1 MKNLFLS
8 FLIILCFNVVQA
20 QDSLF
25 IRKNYPFV
33 KLDKN
38 TIENDSISLN
48 YFFQKLDSLQK
59 KLIKKV
65 VVLQI
70 GDSHLQA
77 DYFPGKTRVRLQQA
91 FGNAGRGLVTPYKI
105 AKTNEPDNYKSWSNK
120 IWRAKRVAIEK
131 DTLPVG
137 LSGLTL
143 FQNEPGTQLK
153 IKISN
158 QENLNY
164 GFNKISVLQDS
175 RKPHLPIA
183 FCDSLSCKMA
193 VLEPKQQSTNQI
205 ETIHLGQTYH
215 ETTLIF
221 EAADSS
227 AENPYSLLY
236 GFIFENSDSGIL
248 YHTVGINGA
257 EFRHYAKQENFV
269 QQTQWVKPDLII
281 FSMGTNEAFSPAFK
295 KEDFLV
301 QIDSLVSSIK
311 KINPHSSILFTTP
324 GDAMRRVKYKN
335 PRNKIAGK
343 TIIDYA
349 TEKNYAYWNLFEI
362 MGGYGSIQKW
372 YAKKLTAKDKLHLNR
387 RGYELQGELF
397 AKALIKAYLHQKK

>member
-1 MKNLFLS
+1 MKNLFLT
-8 FLIILCFNVVQA
+8 FLIILCFNAVHA

-38 TIENDSISLN
+38 IIENDTVSLSF
-48 YFFQKLDSLQK
+48 FFQKLDSLEK

-65 VVLQI
+65 VILQI

-77 DYFPGKTRVRLQQA
+77 DYLPGKTRVRLQQA
-91 FGNAGRGLVTPYKI
+91 FGNAGRGLVTPFKI

-164 GFNKISVLQDS
+164 GFNKISILQDS

-193 VLEPKQQSTNQI
+193 VLQPKQPSVNQI
-205 ETIHLGQTYH
+205 ETIHLGQSYH

-236 GFIFENSDSGIL
+236 GFIFENNDSGIL

-257 EFRHYAKQENFV
+257 EFRHYAKQENFI

-295 KEDFLV
+295 KEEFMV

-311 KINPHSSILFTTP
+311 KLNPNSSILFTTP

-372 YAKKLTAKDKLHLNR
+372 YIKKLTAKDKLHLNR
-387 RGYELQGELF
+387 RGYELQGELL
-397 AKALIKAYLHQKK
+397 ARALIKAYLHQKK